1 MDQQIASRLRADLFL
16 RHAPGV
22 DDSRERDDMLF
33 AYLSDSNSVNVMPGS
48 PTVERVV
55 LVGLL
60 ADLAVDLRVLP
71 RRCGP
76 VDVYREEAERLEH
89 RRT

>member
-33 AYLSDSNSVNVMPGS
+33 AYLSGSSWPGQS
-48 PTVERVV
+48 
-55 LVGLL
+55 
-60 ADLAVDLRVLP
+60 AA
-71 RRCGP
+71 RRKRATG
-76 VDVYREEAERLEH
+76 H
-89 RRT
+89 